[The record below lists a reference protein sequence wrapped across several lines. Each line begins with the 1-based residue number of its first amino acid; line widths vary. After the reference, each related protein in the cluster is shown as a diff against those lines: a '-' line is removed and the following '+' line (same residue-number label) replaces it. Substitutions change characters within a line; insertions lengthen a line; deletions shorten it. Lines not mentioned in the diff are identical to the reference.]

1 MPGVQA
7 LVAFRTQ
14 MTPANP
20 SGLRLSSSPGPPQSL
35 HSELGCQHR
44 ICRQA
49 IISSLNESTFLNTS
63 KPRLRFVARIQAFWV
78 QRMKPHMNTLRPLA
92 WRRAVR
98 LSGVA
103 LVVPLGLLA
112 APFSAQATVSGGCTA
127 TATAS
132 KSGAIDLAVASSW
145 HVKDADVLNGQA
157 TAPTPQKSAQLK
169 VLLFGIGLPLL
180 DKQGNSVSGAAGPY
194 RIADY
199 DHYTR
204 VLAVAGT
211 SNTCDGSILI
221 IVDDVAPL
229 STWAGILGVIA
240 ALLGI
245 IGLVAT
251 MFQFPSGSARVV
263 GMVVGVVAG
272 LGTGLLLQQ
281 DAILD
286 PANFLGL
293 LLPGGGAILGL
304 ILPGIAYRG
313 RTAPT
318 A

>member
-1 MPGVQA
+1 MY
-7 LVAFRTQ
+7 T
-14 MTPANP
+14 
-20 SGLRLSSSPGPPQSL
+20 
-35 HSELGCQHR
+35 LG
-44 ICRQA
+44 
-49 IISSLNESTFLNTS
+49 
-63 KPRLRFVARIQAFWV
+63 
-78 QRMKPHMNTLRPLA
+78 
-92 WRRAVR
+92 
-98 LSGVA
+98 
-103 LVVPLGLLA
+103 PLGLRRIARLA
-112 APFSAQATVSGGCTA
+112 GLALLVLIGLLAVPVPAQATVHGACTA

-132 KSGAIDLAVASSW
+132 KSGTIDLAVASTW
-145 HVKDADVLNGQA
+145 HVKDADVLSGQA
-157 TAPTPQKSAQLK
+157 AAPTRQKSAQLK

-180 DKQGNSVSGAAGPY
+180 DKQGDSVSGAAGPY

-199 DHYTR
+199 DRYTR

-211 SNTCDGSILI
+211 SNTCDGNILI

-240 ALLGI
+240 AVLGI

-251 MFQFPSGSARVV
+251 MFQLPNGSARVV

-272 LGTGLLLQQ
+272 LGIGLLLQQ
-281 DAILD
+281 VEILD

-313 RTAPT
+313 RIAPP

>member
-1 MPGVQA
+1 V
-7 LVAFRTQ
+7 
-14 MTPANP
+14 
-20 SGLRLSSSPGPPQSL
+20 
-35 HSELGCQHR
+35 
-44 ICRQA
+44 
-49 IISSLNESTFLNTS
+49 
-63 KPRLRFVARIQAFWV
+63 
-78 QRMKPHMNTLRPLA
+78 HMDPLRPLGSRGIA
-92 WRRAVR
+92 R

-103 LVVPLGLLA
+103 LLVVIGLLA
-112 APFSAQATVSGGCTA
+112 PPVSAQATVRGGCTA

-132 KSGAIDLAVASSW
+132 KSGAIDLTVASNW

-157 TAPTPQKSAQLK
+157 TAPTPQKFAQLK

-194 RIADY
+194 LIADY
-199 DHYTR
+199 DRYTR

-211 SNTCDGSILI
+211 SNTCDGNILI

-229 STWAGILGVIA
+229 STWAGVLGVIA
-240 ALLGI
+240 AVLGI

-263 GMVVGVVAG
+263 GMIVGLVAG
-272 LGTGLLLQQ
+272 LGIGLVLQQ
-281 DAILD
+281 VAILD
-286 PANFLGL
+286 PANFLGV
-293 LLPGGGAILGL
+293 LLPGGAAILGL

-313 RTAPT
+313 RIAPP

>member
-1 MPGVQA
+1 MD
-7 LVAFRTQ
+7 
-14 MTPANP
+14 
-20 SGLRLSSSPGPPQSL
+20 
-35 HSELGCQHR
+35 
-44 ICRQA
+44 
-49 IISSLNESTFLNTS
+49 
-63 KPRLRFVARIQAFWV
+63 
-78 QRMKPHMNTLRPLA
+78 TLRPHGLRRVARLA
-92 WRRAVR
+92 
-98 LSGVA
+98 GVA
-103 LVVPLGLLA
+103 LLVLIGLLA
-112 APFSAQATVSGGCTA
+112 APVFAQATVSGGCTA

-132 KSGAIDLAVASSW
+132 KSGPIDLAVASTW

-157 TAPTPQKSAQLK
+157 TAPTAQKSAQLK

-211 SNTCDGSILI
+211 SNTCDGNILI

-240 ALLGI
+240 AVLGI
-245 IGLVAT
+245 IGMVAT
-251 MFQFPSGSARVV
+251 LFQFPSGSARVV
-263 GMVVGVVAG
+263 GMIVGLVAG
-272 LGTGLLLQQ
+272 LGIGLLLQEG
-281 DAILD
+281 AILD

-293 LLPGGGAILGL
+293 LLPGGGAVLGL

-313 RTAPT
+313 RVAPP

>member
-1 MPGVQA
+1 MNRLQP
-7 LVAFRTQ
+7 L
-14 MTPANP
+14 
-20 SGLRLSSSPGPPQSL
+20 GLRW
-35 HSELGCQHR
+35 
-44 ICRQA
+44 
-49 IISSLNESTFLNTS
+49 
-63 KPRLRFVARIQAFWV
+63 VA
-78 QRMKPHMNTLRPLA
+78 
-92 WRRAVR
+92 R
-98 LSGVA
+98 LSGVVL
-103 LVVPLGLLA
+103 LVLIGLLA
-112 APFSAQATVSGGCTA
+112 APVSTQATMRGGCSA

-132 KSGAIDLAVASSW
+132 KSGAIDLAVASTW

-157 TAPTPQKSAQLK
+157 TAPTPQKSVQLK

-180 DKQGNSVSGAAGPY
+180 DKQGNSVNGPAGPY
-194 RIADY
+194 LIADY
-199 DHYTR
+199 DRYTR

-211 SNTCDGSILI
+211 SNTCNGNILI

-240 ALLGI
+240 AVLGI

-251 MFQFPSGSARVV
+251 MFQFPNGSARVV
-263 GMVVGVVAG
+263 GLVVGVVAG
-272 LGTGLLLQQ
+272 LGIGLLLQQ
-281 DAILD
+281 VAILD

-313 RTAPT
+313 RIAPP

>member
-1 MPGVQA
+1 
-7 LVAFRTQ
+7 
-14 MTPANP
+14 
-20 SGLRLSSSPGPPQSL
+20 
-35 HSELGCQHR
+35 
-44 ICRQA
+44 
-49 IISSLNESTFLNTS
+49 
-63 KPRLRFVARIQAFWV
+63 
-78 QRMKPHMNTLRPLA
+78 MKLHMNTLRLLA
-92 WRRAVR
+92 WRRVVR

-112 APFSAQATVSGGCTA
+112 APVSAQATVSGGCTA

-132 KSGAIDLAVASSW
+132 KSGAIDLAAASNW

-169 VLLFGIGLPLL
+169 VLIFGIGLPLL

-211 SNTCDGSILI
+211 SNTCDGNILI

-293 LLPGGGAILGL
+293 LLPGGAAILGL

-313 RTAPT
+313 RIAPP

>member
-1 MPGVQA
+1 MHLDA
-7 LVAFRTQ
+7 LRPFGKRRVA
-14 MTPANP
+14 
-20 SGLRLSSSPGPPQSL
+20 RLS
-35 HSELGCQHR
+35 C
-44 ICRQA
+44 
-49 IISSLNESTFLNTS
+49 
-63 KPRLRFVARIQAFWV
+63 VA
-78 QRMKPHMNTLRPLA
+78 PL
-92 WRRAVR
+92 V
-98 LSGVA
+98 LI
-103 LVVPLGLLA
+103 GLLGA
-112 APFSAQATVSGGCTA
+112 AVSAQATMHGGCTA

-132 KSGAIDLAVASSW
+132 SSGPIDLTVASTW

-157 TAPTPQKSAQLK
+157 NAPTQQKSAQLK
-169 VLLFGIGLPLL
+169 VLFFGIGLPLL

-211 SNTCDGSILI
+211 SNACDGNVLI

-229 STWAGILGVIA
+229 STWAGILGAIA
-240 ALLGI
+240 AVLGI

-263 GMVVGVVAG
+263 GLIVGLVAG
-272 LGTGLLLQQ
+272 LGVGLLLQQ
-281 DAILD
+281 AAILD

-313 RTAPT
+313 RIAPP

>member
-1 MPGVQA
+1 MA
-7 LVAFRTQ
+7 CT
-14 MTPANP
+14 
-20 SGLRLSSSPGPPQSL
+20 
-35 HSELGCQHR
+35 
-44 ICRQA
+44 
-49 IISSLNESTFLNTS
+49 ESTFLNAS

-78 QRMKPHMNTLRPLA
+78 QRMKLDMKTLWPLA
-92 WRRAVR
+92 WRRVVR
-98 LSGVA
+98 LSSVA
-103 LVVPLGLLA
+103 LVVPIGVLA
-112 APFSAQATVSGGCTA
+112 APVSAQATLSGGCTA

-132 KSGAIDLAVASSW
+132 KSGAIDLAAASSW

-211 SNTCDGSILI
+211 SNTCDGNILI

-240 ALLGI
+240 AVLGI

-272 LGTGLLLQQ
+272 LGIGLLLQQ

-293 LLPGGGAILGL
+293 LLPGGAAILGL

-313 RTAPT
+313 PIAPPRVS
-318 A
+318 